1 MNTLIKKS
9 NGNGYKPATF
19 NGIVDK
25 IFHNDINRFFDD
37 DFWGFNGL
45 ERQVN
50 VPVNVRETGNS
61 YELEVVAPGLK
72 KEDFKVQVNGDVL
85 NISFEQE
92 QRANEQNDK
101 EGWLRREYKTKAFSR
116 SFTLDDAADTNKI
129 TAQYT
134 DGILRL
140 TIGKKEGSGAISRTI
155 EIQ

>member
-9 NGNGYKPATF
+9 NGNGYAPATF
-19 NGIVDK
+19 SGIVDK
-25 IFHNDINRFFDD
+25 IFHNNINRFLDD

-50 VPVNVRETGNS
+50 VPVNVRETEKS
-61 YELEVVAPGLK
+61 YEVDVVAPGLK

-85 NISFEQE
+85 TVAFEQE
-92 QRANEQNDK
+92 QRNSEQSDK
-101 EGWLRREYKTKAFSR
+101 DGWLRREYKTRAFSR
-116 SFTLDDAADTNKI
+116 SFTLDDALDASKI

-140 TIGKKEGSGAISRTI
+140 SISKKEGATAISRTI